1 MTPSDAV
8 LEQPWL
14 VFRGGLHEI
23 GFLLDAAQKASNT
36 STGRSLVTEQQAYTR
51 AAIVLLAAHL
61 EGFFKTMSEDYTDEI
76 DDKSWNGQSAGVQRF
91 IALQAIQRL
100 KEEFERAGA
109 CEDARQRESLRK
121 SVTITSRW
129 FKNPSRVAESPL
141 KPRLTGF
148 YRQRGSQAVENFL
161 RDFHPEQVPFFDWLA
176 SKNLDRSTYWTVL
189 QGLVNV
195 RNDIAHGDAQMSLTL
210 AEVRR
215 YVAVCTV
222 LIRQVRLYV
231 S

>member
-1 MTPSDAV
+1 M
-8 LEQPWL
+8 LEQSWL
-14 VFRGGLHEI
+14 TFRAGLHEI
-23 GFLLDAAQKASNT
+23 GFLLDAAQTASNT
-36 STGRSLVTEQQAYTR
+36 PTGRSLVTEQQAYTR

-61 EGFFKTMSEDYTDEI
+61 EGFFKSMSDDYTDEI
-76 DDKSWNGQSAGVQRF
+76 DDKSWKKQSAGVQRF

-100 KEEFERAGA
+100 QSEFEKAGA
-109 CEDARQRESLRK
+109 CDDADKRESVQK

-129 FKNPSRVAESPL
+129 FKDPSRVGESRL
-141 KPRLTGF
+141 KPRLRGF

-161 RDFHPEQVPFFDWLA
+161 SDFHPNQIPFFDWLA
-176 SKNLDRSTYWTVL
+176 SKKFDRSTYWTVL
-189 QGLVNV
+189 QGLVNI
-195 RNDIAHGDAQMSLTL
+195 RNDITHGDAQMSLTL

-222 LIRQVRLYV
+222 LVRQVRLYV